1 MKPCVLFTL
10 IYIILLAACSR
21 APSPSAI
28 QTAIAQTQVAIPI
41 VTPPPNPALTATIS
55 STLTPAITNTPLP
68 LSLLIPKDF
77 IIDTNP
83 EDFVL
88 WPNDLP
94 SEGEYY
100 LPGPGWEGQ
109 NKNDEVIAR
118 WPPGKGQEYIQRTE
132 RVTGY
137 WVTYLRGNDKVATPA
152 EFYCNVIQFRTVEGA
167 QTFVKDY
174 TMAARYPSHGW
185 QTVATRMVLGD
196 ISNAEYRIE
205 TISGGFKKTLYY
217 IEFSYFNMGVYV
229 YAYDYEQNV
238 NLTFVEDAAIEILD
252 KIQAAPLV
260 PASEASFNR

>member
-1 MKPCVLFTL
+1 MKTCVLVAL
-10 IYIILLAACSR
+10 VYVILLAACSR

-28 QTAIAQTQVAIPI
+28 QTAIAQTQAALS
-41 VTPPPNPALTATIS
+41 TAAPPPGPARPDTIPLTV
-55 STLTPAITNTPLP
+55 TPAITNTPLP

-88 WPNDLP
+88 WPNNLP

-109 NKNDEVIAR
+109 NKNDEVIAK
-118 WPPGKGQEYIQRTE
+118 WPPGKGQEYIQRTG

-174 TMAARYPSHGW
+174 TMAARYPSQGW
-185 QTVATRMVLGD
+185 QTVATRMVFGD

-205 TISGGFKKTLYY
+205 TISVGFKKAFYY

-229 YAYDYEQNV
+229 YAGDYEQNV
-238 NLTFVEDAAIEILD
+238 NLTYVEDAAIEILD

>member
-1 MKPCVLFTL
+1 MKPCVLGAL
-10 IYIILLAACSR
+10 IYVVLLAACSR
-21 APSPSAI
+21 GPSPSAI
-28 QTAIAQTQVAIPI
+28 QTAIAQTQAALLTT
-41 VTPPPNPALTATIS
+41 TPPTGPALPTTIPPTA
-55 STLTPAITNTPLP
+55 TPAITNTPLP
-68 LSLLIPKDF
+68 LSQLIPKDF

-94 SEGEYY
+94 SDGEYY

-109 NKNDEVIAR
+109 NTNDEVIAR

-137 WVTYLRGNDKVATPA
+137 YVYYLRGNDKAATPA

-167 QTFVKDY
+167 QTFVKEY
-174 TMAARYPSHGW
+174 TMAVRYPSQGW
-185 QTVATRMVLGD
+185 QTVATRMDLGD

-217 IEFSYFNMGVYV
+217 IEFSYFNMGAYV

-238 NLTFVEDAAIEILD
+238 NHTFVEDAAQAILD

>member
-1 MKPCVLFTL
+1 MKPCVIFTL

-21 APSPSAI
+21 APSTSAI
-28 QTAIAQTQVAIPI
+28 QTAIAQTQAALPI
-41 VTPPPNPALTATIS
+41 VTSPPNPALIATIS
-55 STLTPAITNTPLP
+55 STRTPAITNTPLP

-83 EDFVL
+83 EDFAL

-109 NKNDEVIAR
+109 NTNDEVIAR

-137 WVTYLRGNDKVATPA
+137 WVTYLRGNDKTDTPA

-167 QTFVKDY
+167 QTFVRDY
-174 TMAARYPSHGW
+174 TMAGRYPSQGW
-185 QTVATRMVLGD
+185 QTVTDRMDLGD
-196 ISNAEYRIE
+196 INNAEYRIE

-217 IEFSYFNMGVYV
+217 IEFSYFNVGAYV

-238 NLTFVEDAAIEILD
+238 NQAFVEDAAQAILD
-252 KIQAAPLV
+252 KIQGAPLV
-260 PASEASFNR
+260 PMSEANFNR